1 MTSKDAHTSI
11 PGKCDYVTFHG
22 KETLKMSLRRL
33 FWVRRWTQS
42 HESLKVEE
50 KGKRVVQRDE
60 TGGEAPEIQSR
71 RQTWPTICSLWRWRK
86 RPWLKEW
93 RWRQEGKN
101 DPLPRKQESR
111 CYNGK
116 KNLPT
121 TWISKTSLQKG
132 TLYCW
137 HLCFSSS
144 IPELVLCCC
153 CYKLPQS

>member
-33 FWVRRWTQS
+33 FWVKRWTQS

-71 RQTWPTICSLWRWRK
+71 RQT
-86 RPWLKEW
+86 
-93 RWRQEGKN
+93 
-101 DPLPRKQESR
+101 
-111 CYNGK
+111 
-116 KNLPT
+116 
-121 TWISKTSLQKG
+121 
-132 TLYCW
+132 
-137 HLCFSSS
+137 
-144 IPELVLCCC
+144 
-153 CYKLPQS
+153 